1 MHVIITLGEPYWRSA
16 GERKM
21 SLEIDEGALLADLIA
36 MLQQRWPALAH
47 DMDEAAPVMFVD
59 DARADPETRLESGN
73 RVHMVCRWQE
83 ADVSFRVRT
92 AVVNLSTGDIALT
105 DTPEPLA
112 RAYLG
117 GRGLNMAYLRHYLR
131 RGGEPRQIDPLGPE
145 NPLIFG
151 AGMLTGTIAP
161 NAARFNVSARSPE
174 SGILGDSNCGGFFA
188 AGMRKAG
195 FDRLIILGRAE
206 RPSFLLLEDGRIRI
220 IEADGL
226 WGTHVAETQTQ
237 LKLRHGPGTVAAVI
251 GPAGE
256 NVVRMAA
263 VMTGKKNA
271 AGRGGMGAVMGSK
284 NLKAVAARGGEA
296 LAVAERETLRAIRIR
311 QQVELKGAK
320 IVQVLGRVGTPLLY
334 EVSNRLGAI
343 RTRNSQDNF
352 FEDTLNAEEI
362 EPYVEKMLACTSC
375 VVHCRHQNR
384 LGGEGPE
391 YSTIGLLG
399 ANLGIAPTEQV
410 IMLNNL
416 VNDLGLDAS
425 STGSII
431 GWAME
436 LYQRGLIGDDVTDGP
451 LAWGDYERVREL
463 IQDIAYRRDFGDT
476 LAESTQA
483 ARLFP
488 PEAADYLIAVKGLP
502 QSDPHDVRYFKGFAL
517 GIAVASRGADHLRNR
532 PTLEVFKL
540 PDDVRAGIY
549 GRANDPDPTGYKDK
563 GLIVAWSD
571 DIYAVTDSL
580 GICKFVTRGF
590 NSPHLLGYK
599 HFCELVGAATGLEY
613 SAETLREVGR
623 RVLDTERLI
632 NADFGLTRAD
642 DTLPKRYFDD
652 PMPARQT
659 KGHHVDRRQ
668 FQAMLDEYYTERGW
682 DAEGCVSTQCRQ
694 EIDRTLS
701 DCLGG

>member
-1 MHVIITLGEPYWRSA
+1 MRYGIISEENLTHKS
-16 GERKM
+16 
-21 SLEIDEGALLADLIA
+21 
-36 MLQQRWPALAH
+36 
-47 DMDEAAPVMFVD
+47 
-59 DARADPETRLESGN
+59 T
-73 RVHMVCRWQE
+73 
-83 ADVSFRVRT
+83 T
-92 AVVNLSTGDIALT
+92 AIINLSTDEIRIESVPEELT
-105 DTPEPLA
+105 

-131 RGGEPRQIDPLGPE
+131 AQGNPREVDAFDPR

-151 AGMLTGTIAP
+151 AGLLTGTISP

-188 AGMRKAG
+188 AAMRKAG
-195 FDRLIILGRAE
+195 FDRLVILGRAE
-206 RPSFLLLEDGRIRI
+206 RPSYLLLEDGHIRI
-220 IEADGL
+220 LAADNL
-226 WGTHVAETQTQ
+226 WGTKVVEAQEQ
-237 LKLRHGPGTVAAVI
+237 LKVRHGGGTVSAVI

-256 NVVRMAA
+256 NRVRMAA
-263 VMTGKKNA
+263 VMTGVKNA

-284 NLKAVAARGGEA
+284 NLKAVVARGGAAIE
-296 LAVAERETLRAIRIR
+296 VAQKESLRAVRL
-311 QQVELKGAK
+311 QQQESLKNSR

-352 FEDTLNAEEI
+352 FEDSLNAEEI
-362 EPYVEKMLACTSC
+362 EKYSDKMLACTSC
-375 VVHCRHQNR
+375 VVHCRHRNT

-399 ANLGIAPTEQV
+399 ANLGIAPTDQV
-410 IMLNNL
+410 ILLNNL

-425 STGSII
+425 STGTII

-436 LYQRGLIGDDVTDGP
+436 LYQRGLIDDSMTGSP
-451 LAWGDYERVREL
+451 LQWGDYESVYAL
-463 IQDIAYRRDFGDT
+463 IEDIAYRRGFGDM

-483 ARLFP
+483 ARFFP
-488 PEAADYLIAVKGLP
+488 PEARDYLIAVKNLP

-540 PDDVRAGIY
+540 PDEARAEVY
-549 GRANDPDPTGYKDK
+549 GRANDPDPTGYVDK
-563 GLIVAWSD
+563 GLIVAWGD
-571 DIYAVTDSL
+571 DIYAIADCL
-580 GICKFVTRGF
+580 GICRFVTRGF
-590 NSPHLLGYK
+590 NSPHLLGYRE
-599 HFCELVGAATGLEY
+599 FCDLITAGAGLKFTP
-613 SAETLREVGR
+613 ETLRRVGR

-659 KGHHVDRRQ
+659 KGHHIDREQ
-668 FQAMLDEYYTERGW
+668 FQRMLDDYYKERGW
-682 DAEGCVSTQCRQ
+682 DREGRLPEATQAEINRLIAAL
-694 EIDRTLS
+694 EIEQQDT
-701 DCLGG
+701 